1 MDTKNVLFELE
12 IPMILLMIISS
23 SNHSLIVVQRQTS
36 VVMMGTYLIFYHLY
50 EPQMNK

>member
-23 SNHSLIVVQRQTS
+23 SNQSDSGAKANFSSDDGYLFNILPSL
-36 VVMMGTYLIFYHLY
+36 
-50 EPQMNK
+50 